1 MKRPHP
7 VVLKGFAKQSPAV
20 KKWSVDW
27 IVANFGNEKAL
38 TKTLLGD
45 NIPGRVKDINTPG
58 TYLHNCEAIFV
69 NHPELVED
77 LELSKLLPFV
87 SADGNSKKPHL
98 ANLHP
103 RAGPLPIQFFLGR
116 GGTGTG
122 FHCANG
128 FNWFYMIEGSKKW
141 TFVDPRWTVLTF
153 PALNRGAL
161 YQSCAVTDPNTVLDK
176 YKPLWRVCPRYAAIV
191 EPGDVLLN
199 PPWWWHCIEN
209 LTKDSTAVATRW
221 MDTKTLRPLT
231 GIGTDANRLFTAFQI
246 FSPVFLKLQFSLIM
260 RGIHATP
267 DEHTQVDTD
276 EDLEKQHAQ
285 RTAKGAQHEDATR
298 VTAALNSNE
307 EQDAYKAYYANKWG
321 YADHLPKSNVQNGKT
336 RDDIESNKFDQG
348 QGKWTMDTMNFRGR

>member
-1 MKRPHP
+1 M
-7 VVLKGFAKQSPAV
+7 
-20 KKWSVDW
+20 
-27 IVANFGNEKAL
+27 
-38 TKTLLGD
+38 
-45 NIPGRVKDINTPG
+45 
-58 TYLHNCEAIFV
+58 
-69 NHPELVED
+69 ED

-87 SADGNSKKPHL
+87 SADGNPKKPHL

-321 YADHLPKSNVQNGKT
+321 YADHLPKSNVQNGET

>member
-1 MKRPHP
+1 VKRPHP

-77 LELSKLLPFV
+77 LELSRLLPFV
-87 SADGNSKKPHL
+87 SADGNPKNPHL

-161 YQSCAVTDPNTVLDK
+161 YQSCAVTDPNTVLEK
-176 YKPLWRVCPRYAAIV
+176 YKPLWRV
-191 EPGDVLLN
+191 
-199 PPWWWHCIEN
+199 
-209 LTKDSTAVATRW
+209 
-221 MDTKTLRPLT
+221 
-231 GIGTDANRLFTAFQI
+231 
-246 FSPVFLKLQFSLIM
+246 
-260 RGIHATP
+260 
-267 DEHTQVDTD
+267 
-276 EDLEKQHAQ
+276 
-285 RTAKGAQHEDATR
+285 
-298 VTAALNSNE
+298 
-307 EQDAYKAYYANKWG
+307 
-321 YADHLPKSNVQNGKT
+321 
-336 RDDIESNKFDQG
+336 
-348 QGKWTMDTMNFRGR
+348 